1 MATKRSKTVKK
12 SAKNNKNQPKVFTA
26 IRRLSRTAQISI
38 AAVFVLVFGG
48 IGTYLITQS
57 YAASN
62 CTSYNY
68 RYGSSGTCVKYI
80 QQIQNGLSKA
90 LAGEK
95 KHGYTISGSQLDA
108 DGAFGT
114 LTKSKVV
121 RYQHYAG
128 LSADGI
134 VGVKTWT
141 SMCSTIGTIHK
152 LKLAT
157 GSTIT
162 TAYNAA
168 KNANCNKVAPQ
179 QF

>member
-1 MATKRSKTVKK
+1 MATKSNKTSKK
-12 SAKNNKNQPKVFTA
+12 SASNKNQPKVVTF
-26 IRRLSRTAQISI
+26 IRQLSRKTQISI
-38 AAVFVLVFGG
+38 AIIFVLIFGG
-48 IGTYLITQS
+48 IGTYLLTQS
-57 YAASN
+57 YAISN
-62 CTSYNY
+62 CTSNTY
-68 RYGSSGTCVKYI
+68 RDGSKGTCVKYL

-90 LAGEK
+90 FAGDTR
-95 KHGYTISGSQLDA
+95 HGYTISSSQLDA

-114 LTKSKVV
+114 LTKNKVV
-121 RYQHYAG
+121 RYQHFAG

-141 SMCSTIGTIHK
+141 SMCTAIGTIHK

-157 GSTIT
+157 GATIN

-168 KNANCNKVAPQ
+168 KNANCNKLAPQ